1 MSLTFFL
8 IFLIPQL
15 WDDGFDGSSGEE
27 SLADSVE
34 DRFVSNIDTFT
45 ANIDEIFSRENN
57 NNNFAPHL
65 SSSNTNVITNT
76 KIKQEVIM
84 GDETPPPVHIIDDY
98 EAGGRVIFPPI
109 KSEPVDDFD
118 VLAQCIKM
126 EVKSPE
132 TLPPSPTPSIEIKH
146 EEPTPTATLL
156 SSGGVNHWTV
166 GGTPTVGAT
175 VGALSNTNT
184 TLTYDGPVVT
194 TVIQDSHTLLNL
206 APNPTATTPL
216 AAVPPQ
222 LILTTVSGPSTAE
235 CYQIV
240 SPHHQN
246 AVRIESLTPHHH
258 HHPTT
263 HHQAASVAAA
273 TGVSAQTQTIRLEN
287 VPVMKNYCIM
297 TNRGPVSLNL
307 SDFQHVTHHM
317 AAATPQPTNGATTR
331 PLIISP
337 AEIDPR
343 LLNRHLTQIRTPQQ
357 TRLSSLY
364 TTKPRTI
371 SSANSLQTS
380 INNQAKRAAARTHKC
395 THPGCTK
402 SYTKSS
408 HLKAH
413 QRTHTG

>member
-1 MSLTFFL
+1 M
-8 IFLIPQL
+8 
-15 WDDGFDGSSGEE
+15 
-27 SLADSVE
+27 E

-65 SSSNTNVITNT
+65 STTNAGNAR
-76 KIKQEVIM
+76 IKQEVILF
-84 GDETPPPVHIIDDY
+84 GDDTPPPVHIIDDY
-98 EAGGRVIFPPI
+98 EAGGKVIFPI

-118 VLAQCIKM
+118 VLEQCIKI
-126 EVKSPE
+126 EAKSPE
-132 TLPPSPTPSIEIKH
+132 NLPPSPTPSIEIKK
-146 EEPTPTATLL
+146 EKVTPTTLL
-156 SSGGVNHWTV
+156 SGGGFNHWTI
-166 GGTPTVGAT
+166 GGTPSGAVGAT

-194 TVIQDSHTLLNL
+194 TVIQDSHAFLNL

-216 AAVPPQ
+216 TAVPPQ

-258 HHPTT
+258 HHPN
-263 HHQAASVAAA
+263 HPQGAGGGA
-273 TGVSAQTQTIRLEN
+273 TTQTIRLEN
-287 VPVMKNYCIM
+287 VPAMKNYCIM

-307 SDFQHVTHHM
+307 SDFQHVSHHI
-317 AAATPQPTNGATTR
+317 AAAAPQPTNGATTR

-371 SSANSLQTS
+371 SSANSLQTN
-380 INNQAKRAAARTHKC
+380 INNQVKRAAARTHKC

-413 QRTHTG
+413 QRTHTGWLVVVFMFFCLRCGPLVTLQNVLMINQHNIPILI